1 MVHNNRTTT
10 FTVSEAF
17 KEDQQGEG
25 IPGGGPPPPPPP
37 PTFPSTQIK
46 QKQEQ
51 GLNKSIW

>member
-25 IPGGGPPPPPPP
+25 ITARPPPP

>member
-25 IPGGGPPPPPPP
+25 ITPPPPPSLPP
-37 PTFPSTQIK
+37 R
-46 QKQEQ
+46 
-51 GLNKSIW
+51 LNKNKNKG

>member
-25 IPGGGPPPPPPP
+25 ITPPPP

>member
-25 IPGGGPPPPPPP
+25 ITPPP

>member
-25 IPGGGPPPPPPP
+25 ITAAPPPP
-37 PTFPSTQIK
+37 TQIK

>member
-25 IPGGGPPPPPPP
+25 IRGGPPPPLPPR
-37 PTFPSTQIK
+37 
-46 QKQEQ
+46 
-51 GLNKSIW
+51 LNKNKNKG